1 MATRQYVREHGDRR
15 NIITVCPGWMRTD
28 MGGAQADLDPM
39 FSAGEIIRLAE
50 HMDELEEGA
59 LFFKYDGRKLPW

>member
-1 MATRQYVREHGDRR
+1 
-15 NIITVCPGWMRTD
+15 MRTD

-39 FSAGEIIRLAE
+39 FSAGEIIRLTE